1 MRSLL
6 LLLFGCLPLFLFGQG
21 IKLLNAESVLMSS
34 AESTL
39 EMPGGDIY
47 IDFETLTSSTEIL
60 KIDTLTSPFYFN
72 AIDWQ
77 YNSNNELWLKIQCL
91 KPAQQCCEC
100 SPEKIGEGW
109 IAQENTFAPSLF
121 SDILLPFSKSM
132 IERSEVVM
140 VNDFQNYEVQ
150 FLGEGWYIEGYGGVL
165 FVNGRVN
172 IGGELVE
179 LIYKSEASYPS
190 NLGALNFDPY
200 YTYQY
205 QNIEFKIFLNRE
217 ENRHGYGVKF
227 IEITREGVMQRIL
240 ITKNASS
247 FAFN

>member
-1 MRSLL
+1 MRNLL
-6 LLLFGCLPLFLFGQG
+6 LLLLACLPVFFFGQG
-21 IKLLNAESVLMSS
+21 VKLLNAESLLMSS
-34 AESTL
+34 PENDKYST
-39 EMPGGDIY
+39 G
-47 IDFETLTSSTEIL
+47 IL

-77 YNSNNELWLKIQCL
+77 YNANNELWLKLQCL
-91 KPAQQCCEC
+91 RPAQECCEC
-100 SPEKIGEGW
+100 PPEKIAEGW

-121 SDILLPFSKSM
+121 SDILLPFSRSM

-150 FLGEGWYIEGYGGVL
+150 FLGEGCYIQGYGGVL

-172 IGGELVE
+172 IDGELVE
-179 LIYKSEASYPS
+179 LVHKSDASYPNNS
-190 NLGALNFDPY
+190 GALNFDPY

-217 ENRHGYGVKF
+217 ENRQGYGVKF
-227 IEITREGVMQRIL
+227 IEISKKGVTHRIL
-240 ITKNASS
+240 ITKNAGT